1 MQSKRDQ
8 VQAYFF
14 VVGRL
19 VSAVVHGRPDVLQ
32 QPNKRLN
39 TGTFIG
45 VIVGAVL
52 MGIFGI
58 YGVFVPGGNTT
69 WRQPGAI
76 VMNETTGAR
85 YVYLDNQL
93 RPVLNYSSARLV
105 GGKSGNGQVFS
116 VSQKSLTGT
125 PVGQPI
131 GIAGA
136 PDALPP
142 AAGLDSG
149 AWTVC
154 AQSPGTGPPATG
166 PTVALLLGQPV
177 DRALTEQQALLVES
191 PGQPTYLVWRGKR
204 HRIPSRS
211 EAEALGYGGVDP
223 MTVTAAW
230 LNPLAQGRDIAVP
243 RTPGLGQPGPVIDGR
258 RSTIGQIYEI
268 RNPAI
273 NTDQL
278 YLVRSD
284 GVAPLS
290 RTSAALLLAAE
301 STKAAY
307 PGGRVSTVEA
317 GPNALAGVPYSHSGP
332 DLAAGLPPEPP
343 RIANPAPDAMACA
356 SFPPPGKGDSNVV
369 IGHLSATAGNAKAV
383 PLATHPAG
391 TTADRI
397 SVPAGKGV
405 LARQLPLP
413 GALFLVTETGTK
425 YPLANSEVVA
435 ALGYSEPA
443 AVQVPGELLGL
454 LPSGPVLS
462 VDAALRT
469 PAPGR

>member
-45 VIVGAVL
+45 VVLGAVL

-58 YGVFVPGGNTT
+58 YGVFAPGGNTT

-76 VMNETTGAR
+76 VMDETTGAR
-85 YVYLDNQL
+85 YVFLDNQL

-136 PDALPP
+136 PDALP
-142 AAGLDSG
+142 ASGALDAG

-154 AQSPGTGPPATG
+154 AQQPLPGPPATG
-166 PTVALLLGQPV
+166 PTVTLLLGQAIERV
-177 DRALTEQQALLVES
+177 LTDRHAMLVE
-191 PGQPTYLVWRGKR
+191 GVDGHAYLVWQGKR
-204 HRIPSRS
+204 HRIPSRT

-230 LNPLAQGRDIAVP
+230 LNPLPQGRDIAVP
-243 RTPGLGQPGPVIDGR
+243 RTPGLGQQGPVIDGR
-258 RSTIGQIYEI
+258 RSTIGQIYQI

-273 NTDQL
+273 DTDQL
-278 YLVRSD
+278 YLVRGD

-307 PGGRVSTVEA
+307 AGGKVLPVEA
-317 GPNALAGVPYSHSGP
+317 GPNALSGVPYSKSGP

-343 RIANPAPDAMACA
+343 HIVNPAQDSTACA
-356 SFPPPGKGDSNVV
+356 SIPPVGRSDSKVV
-369 IGHLSATAGNAKAV
+369 IGHLQASVVNAKAM
-383 PLATHPAG
+383 PLAAHPAG
-391 TTADRI
+391 MSADRI
-397 SVPAGKGV
+397 SIPVGKGV
-405 LARQLPLP
+405 LARQLPSP
-413 GALFLVTETGTK
+413 GAVYLITETGTK
-425 YPLANSEVVA
+425 YPLGNPEVVG
-435 ALGYSEPA
+435 ALGYSEQS
-443 AVQVPGELLGL
+443 AVQVSAELLAL
-454 LPSGPVLS
+454 LPSGPLLS

-469 PAPGR
+469 QAPER